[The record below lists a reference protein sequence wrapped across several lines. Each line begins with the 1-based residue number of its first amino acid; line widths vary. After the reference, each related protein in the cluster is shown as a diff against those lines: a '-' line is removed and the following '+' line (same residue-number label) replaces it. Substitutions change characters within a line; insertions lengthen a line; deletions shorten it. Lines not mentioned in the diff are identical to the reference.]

1 MDETLE
7 ISRGQAAKKL
17 LENPLLKEALETIKQ
32 RCRDKSEASLPSQP
46 EVREAAYWLMCAAK
60 EFEAHLTNF
69 LNTGKLATSAQ
80 AQREDQSNRER
91 YLAEWD
97 GSPDGAPGGNT
108 DDGATDRR

>member
-1 MDETLE
+1 MDEALE
-7 ISRGQAAKKL
+7 ISRGNEAKRL
-17 LENPLLKEALETIKQ
+17 LANPLLIEALETITQ

-80 AQREDQSNRER
+80 AQRADQSNRER
-91 YLAEWD
+91 SLSEWD
-97 GSPDGAPGGNT
+97 GSPDGAPGRYT
-108 DDGATDRR
+108 DDGATDR